1 MVIACLLALLATV
14 GGTLLTYGYDA
25 RATLGARV
33 STGFPLGTTLAGFA
47 GYIAASRWGLNPAT
61 LVLATLFA
69 LLPVALLL
77 RPPVRA
83 LVIADLRD
91 AVRPPR
97 PRRRRLW
104 LWAGWLATVALLVAV
119 FRGTLYVEDSGDWIN
134 CHHNLGDLPFHL
146 ALVQGFA
153 IGDNYPPQHP
163 EFAGAR
169 LTYPFL
175 VDFVA
180 AQSVRAGAS
189 LPHALLLQ
197 NIGLALSLVGLL
209 HRWAFRWTRRVGAAV
224 LTPFLIFLSG
234 GAGFW
239 LLRGDLQSHSFLDT
253 LRSLPRD
260 YTIGADL
267 HLRWGNCL
275 TTLLTTQRGLLMAFP
290 LAVVVWTIWH
300 GRALPR
306 PGAMTRLL
314 AAGGITGLLP
324 LVHGHTFLALCL
336 VAGAIALSDLWQ
348 ARRQPRLRL
357 RLIQA
362 WAGYFALALV
372 VSLPQVWLL
381 AQSSSVKGGSFVG
394 WQPGWDGD
402 GMPLFPFWLWNLGAF
417 IPLLLFALPAGRKY
431 GASPRL
437 ARLYAPFLLC
447 FLLPNLVRL
456 APWVW
461 DNIKVLFYWHAAS
474 AAVVAVVLT
483 QLWGRRRG
491 RWHPLRRVG
500 AALLLVTL
508 TLAGSLDTLRIGRG
522 DLRQE
527 LFTADGIAFARE
539 VARVT
544 DPHDVILH
552 APQYNHPALLSG
564 RRFVMGYEGH
574 LWSHGLDFAQ
584 RKADVWAIY
593 GGDPQTPAL
602 LRRHQIAFIIIGPN
616 ERTFGDGLTVS
627 DAYWSAYPVAARV
640 GPYLLLRV
648 R

>member
-1 MVIACLLALLATV
+1 MLIACLLALLATV
-14 GGTLLTYGYDA
+14 GGTLLTYTYDA

-33 STGFPLGTTLAGFA
+33 SAGFPLGTTLAGFA
-47 GYIAASRWGLNPAT
+47 GYIAASRWGLSPAT
-61 LVLATLFA
+61 LAVATLFA
-69 LLPVALLL
+69 LLPVALLV
-77 RPPVRA
+77 RRSVRA
-83 LVIADLRD
+83 AALADLRA
-91 AVRPPR
+91 AVRLPR
-97 PRRRRLW
+97 PRRRRLV
-104 LWAGWLATVALLVAV
+104 LWAGWLFAATLLVAV
-119 FRGTLYVEDSGDWIN
+119 FRGTLYVENGGDWIN

-180 AQSVRAGAS
+180 AQGVRAGAS

-197 NIGLALSLVGLL
+197 NIGLALSLIGLL

-224 LTPFLIFLSG
+224 LTPFLVFLSG

-239 LLRGDLQSHSFLDT
+239 LLRGDLHHSLLDT

-260 YTIGADL
+260 YTIGADV

-290 LAVVVWTIWH
+290 LAVIVWTIWH
-300 GRALPR
+300 SRALAR
-306 PGAMTRLL
+306 PGATTRLL

-336 VAGAIALSDLWQ
+336 VGAAIALTDWWQ
-348 ARRQPRLRL
+348 ARQQPAQRLRV
-357 RLIQA
+357 IQG
-362 WAGYFALALV
+362 WAAYFALALV
-372 VSLPQVWLL
+372 LALPQAWLL
-381 AQSSSVKGGSFVG
+381 AQSSSVKGASFVG
-394 WQPGWDGD
+394 WQPGWDSD
-402 GMPLFPFWLWNLGAF
+402 GMPLVPFWLWNLGAF
-417 IPLLLFALPAGRKY
+417 IPLLLFALLAGKKY
-431 GASPRL
+431 GASPLLVRI
-437 ARLYAPFLLC
+437 YVPFLLC
-447 FLLPNLVRL
+447 FLVPNLVRL

-474 AAVVAVVLT
+474 APVVALVLT
-483 QLWGRRRG
+483 RLWGRRGG
-491 RWHPLRRVG
+491 RLLPLRRAG
-500 AALLLVTL
+500 AALLLITL
-508 TLAGSLDTLRIGRG
+508 TLAGGLDVLRIGRG

-544 DPHDVILH
+544 GPGDVILH

-584 RKADVWAIY
+584 RKTDVWTIY
-593 GGDPQTPAL
+593 RGDPQTPAL
-602 LRRHQIAFIIIGPN
+602 LRRYNVAYVIIGPN
-616 ERTFGDGLTVS
+616 ERTFGEGLTVS
-627 DAYWSAYPVAARV
+627 EPYWSAYPVAAV
-640 GPYLLLRV
+640 YGPYRLLRV